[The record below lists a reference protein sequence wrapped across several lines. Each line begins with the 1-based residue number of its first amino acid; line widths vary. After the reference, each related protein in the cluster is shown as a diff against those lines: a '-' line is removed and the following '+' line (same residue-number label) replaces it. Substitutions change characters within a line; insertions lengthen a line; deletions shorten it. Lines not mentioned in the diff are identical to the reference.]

1 MSSSL
6 PNRPNVAPN
15 RAQAQPLRRAIWLT
29 IVLSLYAGHAPAVK
43 AADSETTQANK
54 ELSAVVERL
63 NALKRW
69 FNEAEEKRSRW
80 AGELKKA
87 DTAVAKLGLRVV
99 GLTKAQGA
107 IESRLTT
114 LSDQSRELAKKRAT
128 EERTIAEHLN
138 AAYRMSGQDFFK
150 LLMNQEHPQD
160 LDRMIRY
167 HQYFSAARSET
178 LADYQATLAA
188 IAKNSV
194 QAAAERDN
202 LVEQKAKVAGEQK
215 AFLAQRSERERLL
228 AQLDEETKSHSAEQ
242 AKLEA
247 DRNRLQELLA
257 VLAERATQLDGQ
269 EFLERQGNL
278 PWPSVGELTHKFG
291 QARAEGRLRW
301 QGNYYTTNAG
311 APIRAVHRGKVVF
324 AEWLRGFGL
333 LTIVDH
339 GDGYMSLYGYA
350 DVLLK
355 RPGDWVES
363 GEPIANSGRS
373 GGQTAD
379 GVYFEIRKSGKAV
392 DPGKWL
398 VTQATQ

>member
-1 MSSSL
+1 MLLSAPPVSL
-6 PNRPNVAPN
+6 
-15 RAQAQPLRRAIWLT
+15 
-29 IVLSLYAGHAPAVK
+29 
-43 AADSETTQANK
+43 AADSETTLANK

-63 NALKRW
+63 NALRRW
-69 FNEAEEKRSRW
+69 FNEAEAKRSRW
-80 AGELKKA
+80 AAELKKA
-87 DTAVAKLGLRVV
+87 DTAVASLGLRVV
-99 GLTKAQGA
+99 GLTDAQA
-107 IESRLTT
+107 SIEARLRS
-114 LSDQSRELAKKRAT
+114 LGEQSVVLAEKRS
-128 EERTIAEHLN
+128 EEKQKISEHLN

-150 LLMNQEHPQD
+150 LLMNQENPQD

-178 LADYQATLAA
+178 LIEYQSTLAA
-188 IAKNSV
+188 IAENSI
-194 QAAAERDN
+194 AAATERDN
-202 LVEQKAKVAGEQK
+202 LVSQKAKIAEEQK

-228 AQLDEETKSHSAEQ
+228 AKLDKDAITNSAEQ
-242 AKLEA
+242 DRLQA
-247 DRNRLQELLA
+247 DRKRLQQLLA

-269 EFLERQGNL
+269 EFAARQGNL
-278 PWPSVGELTHKFG
+278 PWPSIGELTHKFG

-301 QGNYYTTNAG
+301 QGNYITTQSG

-373 GGQTAD
+373 GGQAAD
-379 GVYFEIRKSGKAV
+379 GVYFEIRHSGKAV

-398 VTQATQ
+398 LAQAAE